1 MDVQT
6 TQGPMIA
13 NARVL
18 DPPRLL
24 YQGRQ
29 PTIVCRFRSHSY
41 IKENTDINYSWS
53 LLGTPRRCLEYVST
67 FNTSVCYHTY
77 SFLFL
82 GWENSSTNPA
92 QSGAGLW
99 YPMTHDSTNNQHRQ
113 WSKASYQR
121 ARKLVNDYCR
131 LCSVPCLSSNRY
143 HLRR

>member
-29 PTIVCRFRSHSY
+29 PTIVCCFRSHSY
-41 IKENTDINYSWS
+41 IKENTDINYSWP

-67 FNTSVCYHTY
+67 FTMSVCYHTY
-77 SFLFL
+77 SFLSFRVGKQFYKPCTIR
-82 GWENSSTNPA
+82 GWIVVSYDPRFNEQSAQAMVQGLVSTCKET
-92 QSGAGLW
+92 G
-99 YPMTHDSTNNQHRQ
+99 
-113 WSKASYQR
+113 K
-121 ARKLVNDYCR
+121 
-131 LCSVPCLSSNRY
+131 
-143 HLRR
+143 